1 MCEVSEDNQSL
12 RGRRQLV
19 TQSEE
24 GEGRKEG
31 RFSAS
36 MTSRGMGEDG
46 VRPTFLCLLSF
57 CLVGVGEVSAWLV
70 TAMAESGLRNRL
82 GVWNT

>member
-1 MCEVSEDNQSL
+1 
-12 RGRRQLV
+12 
-19 TQSEE
+19 
-24 GEGRKEG
+24 
-31 RFSAS
+31 

-70 TAMAESGLRNRL
+70 TAMAESVFDWLLFPSGGFSVFIDNSLWFL
-82 GVWNT
+82 GKHEHSRIIFDI